1 MGGIQIFSVFSI
13 YWWEAGFFM
22 SPFLMSLLFL
32 YDKIRGASWKFS
44 KFEMEKAELKNS
56 FGQNVVDLAKRYTSE
71 HSLDYFALFGC
82 FCVSRYC
89 SGGFYK

>member
-1 MGGIQIFSVFSI
+1 
-13 YWWEAGFFM
+13 
-22 SPFLMSLLFL
+22 
-32 YDKIRGASWKFS
+32 
-44 KFEMEKAELKNS
+44 MEKAELENS

-89 SGGFYK
+89 SGGFYESKCGIDCYITSSFLEFTLYILDFQVD